1 MKSSK
6 EILKNLNKFKN
17 NNFQSLDL
25 SILSDSSTQYLIKF
39 IKALALENKLNIEIW
54 DAPIDQIEQQVFNKE
69 SQFHK
74 NNHDLTIIFESTH
87 SLLKKYN
94 Q

>member
-6 EILKNLNKFKN
+6 EILKNIKKFKT

-25 SILSDSSTQYLIKF
+25 SVLSDSSTQYLVKF

-54 DAPIDQIEQQVFNKE
+54 NAPIDQIEQKVFNRE

-74 NNHDLTIIFESTH
+74 NKSD
-87 SLLKKYN
+87 
-94 Q
+94 